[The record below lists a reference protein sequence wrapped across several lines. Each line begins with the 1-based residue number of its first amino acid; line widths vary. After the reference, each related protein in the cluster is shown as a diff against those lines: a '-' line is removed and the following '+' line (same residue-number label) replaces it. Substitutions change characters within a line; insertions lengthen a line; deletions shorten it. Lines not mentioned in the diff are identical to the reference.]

1 MRAGTP
7 WWYRVPTR
15 PLGIIVTCVV
25 AIAII
30 LSTPDITTGGIV
42 AAVLAGGCA
51 GLLTQFVQGAAQAR
65 HDGRARE
72 D

>member
-1 MRAGTP
+1 MGAGTP
-7 WWYRVPTR
+7 WWYRIPTR

-25 AIAII
+25 AIGII
-30 LSTPDITTGGIV
+30 LSTPDIAIGGIV

-65 HDGRARE
+65 HDERE
-72 D
+72 RQE